1 MYVLFVGEAKD
12 INGNEPFVDFLAKEL
27 LHAISQFVVMFTA
40 QVWYFRM
47 KGRDASFW
55 SQFSGYDM
63 LYGYLYAITY
73 HLGSLLYGS
82 FLCTLF
88 RVARML
94 AAMLV
99 RASED
104 TGHEGSKSKLFF
116 CVFVVSTVITHE
128 LLCFTSQLDFAD
140 PLVHKH
146 GQTQSL
152 ICCPTKMK
160 RSCLDQLGRAQKYT
174 GKHTRM
180 MNKYGEI

>member
-1 MYVLFVGEAKD
+1 MDIFVTCQA
-12 INGNEPFVDFLAKEL
+12 NEPFVDFLAKEL

-116 CVFVVSTVITHE
+116 LCVC
-128 LLCFTSQLDFAD
+128 CFNSD
-140 PLVHKH
+140 H
-146 GQTQSL
+146 SL
-152 ICCPTKMK
+152 IIVFYFSVGFCRPPC
-160 RSCLDQLGRAQKYT
+160 S
-174 GKHTRM
+174 
-180 MNKYGEI
+180 

>member
-1 MYVLFVGEAKD
+1 MDCPAVFVGEARHRTGYICHFPK
-12 INGNEPFVDFLAKEL
+12 PVKPLSFFLAKEL

-104 TGHEGSKSKLFF
+104 TGHEGSKSKFCFF
-116 CVFVVSTVITHE
+116 VCVC
-128 LLCFTSQLDFAD
+128 LCWF
-140 PLVHKH
+140 
-146 GQTQSL
+146 L
-152 ICCPTKMK
+152 I
-160 RSCLDQLGRAQKYT
+160 Q
-174 GKHTRM
+174 
-180 MNKYGEI
+180 

>member
-1 MYVLFVGEAKD
+1 MDCPAVFVGEARDRTGYIWHIPSPKK
-12 INGNEPFVDFLAKEL
+12 PFVEFFAKEL

-104 TGHEGSKSKLFF
+104 TGHEGSKSKFCFFLF
-116 CVFVVSTVITHE
+116 VFVCVGFWYSEH
-128 LLCFTSQLDFAD
+128 LLNNGKTCAFILSWILVT
-140 PLVHKH
+140 PLF
-146 GQTQSL
+146 
-152 ICCPTKMK
+152 I
-160 RSCLDQLGRAQKYT
+160 
-174 GKHTRM
+174 
-180 MNKYGEI
+180 

>member
-1 MYVLFVGEAKD
+1 MVGWIVLPFLLERPGIELDIFVTSQARK
-12 INGNEPFVDFLAKEL
+12 NPLSNLLAKEL

-104 TGHEGSKSKLFF
+104 TGHEGSKSKSWFF
-116 CVFVVSTVITHE
+116 CLCLSVLVFDTVSVCVGKTCVFILSWILLTPLFIDMAFLLRSAGHVIKV
-128 LLCFTSQLDFAD
+128 DW
-140 PLVHKH
+140 
-146 GQTQSL
+146 QT
-152 ICCPTKMK
+152 
-160 RSCLDQLGRAQKYT
+160 
-174 GKHTRM
+174 
-180 MNKYGEI
+180 